1 MQVILAERKSTRQ
14 MCAIKIVNKRD
25 ILKEDT
31 AEASLLERD
40 VLALG
45 DWCRFITGLF
55 AAFQTTE
62 RLFFVMEFVSGGD
75 LFHHIAKVTVHKF
88 SAFMSPD
95 WFLPRVYGKILHSR
109 DCACSP
115 VFARGG
121 EKLLQGADFIFSHT
135 RALCTEI

>member
-1 MQVILAERKSTRQ
+1 
-14 MCAIKIVNKRD
+14 MCAIKIVNKKD

-31 AEASLLERD
+31 AETSLLERD

-45 DWCRFITGLF
+45 GQSRFITTLF

-62 RLFFVMEFVSGGD
+62 RLFFAMEFVSGGD
-75 LFHHIAKVTVHKF
+75 LFHHIAKVPGPKF
-88 SAFMSPD
+88 STPPD
-95 WFLPRVYGKILHSR
+95 WSFPGVHSKILHCR

-115 VFARGG
+115 VFAWGG
-121 EKLLQGADFIFSHT
+121 IWSCKLSTFLILLHT